1 MDGVGKMAMVKDV
14 RARWWFCLWAAAAII
29 YAMPIGK
36 FAYDRLS
43 DVSRKMRAQLII
55 EHRLWELH
63 PEYSGSPDMRTSFAT
78 RLLTDR
84 QLLTRVRSKYQ
95 DGADQIE
102 LDYRRDLTIAQAE
115 IIVVALAVWGLP
127 VGAAYAIGIMIL
139 RRRRDPPASP
149 PSPPRPTYDAS
160 RYRPGP

>member
-1 MDGVGKMAMVKDV
+1 MDGVEKVAMVKDV
-14 RARWWFCLWAAAAII
+14 RARGWFCLWAAAAIL

-36 FAYDRLS
+36 VAYDRLT
-43 DVSRKMRAQLII
+43 DVSRKMRAQLIV

-63 PEYSGSPDMRTSFAT
+63 PEYSGSPDMWTNFAS

-84 QLLTRVRSKYQ
+84 QLLLRVRSKYQ
-95 DGADQIE
+95 DRADQIE
-102 LDYRRDLTIAQAE
+102 LDYRRDLSIAQAE

-127 VGAAYAIGIMIL
+127 VGAAYAIGIMML
-139 RRRRDPPASP
+139 RRRRNPHGPPP
-149 PSPPRPTYDAS
+149 PPPRPAYDES